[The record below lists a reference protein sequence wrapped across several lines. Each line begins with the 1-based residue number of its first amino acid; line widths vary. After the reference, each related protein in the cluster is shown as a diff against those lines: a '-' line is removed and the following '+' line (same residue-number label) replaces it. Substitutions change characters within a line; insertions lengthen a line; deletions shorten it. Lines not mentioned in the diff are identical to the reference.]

1 MRLWRRRENT
11 TPAIRPPS
19 ALVVRHIR
27 KAIGGTGAT
36 ALAAGIA
43 VGVLLGVA
51 LAAVLVTLV
60 NSRENQ

>member
-1 MRLWRRRENT
+1 VRLWRRREATT

-36 ALAAGIA
+36 ALAAGLA

-60 NSRENQ
+60 KEHQ